1 MLPLGSKP
9 SSESPFHSAQK
20 AKSSLTTA
28 YLTMPS
34 RLPAPLPGLLSCH
47 SPPCSLDHTG
57 CPSITQGMLSPQRH
71 GRSAGFLC
79 WNASSL
85 LANSFI
91 PSHVPSDTCPSLK
104 CCFLNEAHLTTP
116 SKMATSFQ
124 SYGWPSSCT
133 SSFSAHAT
141 DHLLACFVISLKVS
155 GLLFMDCLSPL

>member
-1 MLPLGSKP
+1 MLLNSKSIMLPLGSKP

-71 GRSAGFLC
+71 GRSSGFLC
-79 WNASSL
+79 WNASSP
-85 LANSFI
+85 LANSLI
-91 PSHVPSDTCPSLK
+91 PSHVPSLHLNVVSLMRLTWPRHQK
-104 CCFLNEAHLTTP
+104 WQPHSNPTDGPHPALVAFLP
-116 SKMATSFQ
+116 
-124 SYGWPSSCT
+124 
-133 SSFSAHAT
+133 
-141 DHLLACFVISLKVS
+141 V
-155 GLLFMDCLSPL
+155 PLITY